1 MNNTSEQKNYDS
13 GLPEEEEG
21 ITYYIRYCPEDD
33 SYLPGTDCEGQGC
46 LAHDVHH
53 LEMDKCQEAVE
64 EWTELG
70 PNDSPRPAHRR
81 GRPLPQQTRVQA
93 QTQGQAKVS
102 KPPSRGQA
110 PCQRP
115 EELQDQDQ
123 DLGGEAQVDSGWP
136 WGSGVRGREQ
146 RHLCSPQVRMRV
158 SSPCVQSCTE
168 VPATPVHPSDAIVN
182 AEEILLRLTG
192 SQSSW
197 QTPSPSAELGSFP
210 CLLWICWYG
219 GGP

>member
-1 MNNTSEQKNYDS
+1 MTRGCPKRRRASPTTSATAPRMTATCRVQTARGRAAWPMTCTTWRWTS
-13 GLPEEEEG
+13 ARRRWRSGQSWGPTTPQGLP
-21 ITYYIRYCPEDD
+21 T
-33 SYLPGTDCEGQGC
+33 
-46 LAHDVHH
+46 
-53 LEMDKCQEAVE
+53 
-64 EWTELG
+64 
-70 PNDSPRPAHRR
+70 RR

-168 VPATPVHPSDAIVN
+168 IPATPVHPSDAIVN